1 MENQKQWLVKAAKGK
16 NKLKETSWWLVIR
29 WTHSSLNLYSS
40 SKHEQHEI
48 RTSRSFSSNGA
59 DLNTVK
65 QSAVNHSGGHTAML
79 MNFQRQG
86 WCPIVEL
93 AAECELSPRGE
104 GANKTQHNTNK
115 PPGQCE
121 PASQPASRLGWQQS
135 PLRKPARTMKSFMS
149 WTGNRAAE
157 HPIRTVSLVLS
168 DHVAV
173 IYLFLIAKVKNE
185 PSSSTAQF

>member
-1 MENQKQWLVKAAKGK
+1 
-16 NKLKETSWWLVIR
+16 
-29 WTHSSLNLYSS
+29 
-40 SKHEQHEI
+40 
-48 RTSRSFSSNGA
+48 
-59 DLNTVK
+59 
-65 QSAVNHSGGHTAML
+65 

-157 HPIRTVSLVLS
+157 HPIRTVTLVLS

-173 IYLFLIAKVKNE
+173 IYLFLMLENVLYWVSLLFDIHLLINTSICWWRPPDVTEHIGINRVSGLFVLLRS
-185 PSSSTAQF
+185 PRSRMNLQAQQHSFKPTCDWFLWNNLLIS